1 MSSRLLVASRGLVA
15 LVPLM
20 FAAGCNNALNPFCGS
35 ARPAPLI
42 GSLSPSQVSFSQ
54 VQQGVLVTVNGNDFV
69 QSSEIVVNG
78 KALGPKVISG
88 QVLQVTLNTDV
99 ISGPGSVQVKVMTP
113 SGNVGD
119 AGCSSGGTSSAL
131 TLTVSQ

>member
-1 MSSRLLVASRGLVA
+1 MFSHLRFVARGIVA
-15 LVPLM
+15 LVPLIVVS
-20 FAAGCNNALNPFCGS
+20 GCNNALNPFCGS

-42 GSLSPSQVSFSQ
+42 GSLSPSQVSFTQ
-54 VQQGVLVTVNGNDFV
+54 VQQGVLLTVNGNDFV
-69 QSSEIVVNG
+69 QSSEIVVNS

-88 QVLQVTLNTDV
+88 QALQVTLNTDV

-131 TLTVSQ
+131 TLTVN

>member
-1 MSSRLLVASRGLVA
+1 MSSHLRFVARGIVAFVPLLLV
-15 LVPLM
+15 
-20 FAAGCNNALNPFCGS
+20 AGCNNALNPFCGS
-35 ARPAPLI
+35 SRPAPLI
-42 GSLSPSQVSFSQ
+42 GSLSPSQVTFTQ
-54 VQQGVLVTVNGNDFV
+54 VQQGVLLTVSGNDFV

-88 QVLQVTLNTDV
+88 QALQVTLNTDV

-131 TLTVSQ
+131 TLTVK